1 MDYRKFMEEFLEKN
15 KAEFNQISDEI
26 WGYAEPRFREYK
38 SSKLQQEYMEKAGFS
53 VKADFAGEET
63 AFIAEYGSG
72 KPVIAFLGEFDSL
85 SGLSQEADV
94 PEHCPIEA
102 NGEGHGCGHN
112 LLGTAALAATVAL
125 KAYMEEN
132 GLAGTIRYYGC
143 PAEENAGGKAY
154 LVRDG
159 YFNDCDIALTWHP
172 GTMNRV
178 TGSGS
183 LANFRVFYT
192 FHGLSSHAA
201 GAPHLGRSALD
212 AVELMD
218 VGVNYLRE
226 HVISDARIHYA
237 ITNTGGTA
245 PNVVQSEAQVLYAMR
260 APKVSQVKELY
271 ERIGKIAQGAAL
283 MTETTVDIKQ
293 VAAYSDYIGN
303 DTIAAQFGE
312 NLKYYLPSYTE
323 EEKAYAQK
331 FKEVITDLDKANLR
345 NQAIRVFGREVGLQ
359 EYEKPIFESI
369 APYVSASVGGGS
381 TDVGDVSWVVPT
393 GQFGTACWAAGTA
406 GHSWQVVAQ
415 GKSSIA
421 HKGMLTAAKVLASTG
436 YEFLTS
442 PELVEKAK
450 KTWLENLDGET
461 YPNPL
466 PPEAKPE
473 LW

>member
-1 MDYRKFMEEFLEKN
+1 
-15 KAEFNQISDEI
+15 
-26 WGYAEPRFREYK
+26 
-38 SSKLQQEYMEKAGFS
+38 
-53 VKADFAGEET
+53 
-63 AFIAEYGSG
+63 
-72 KPVIAFLGEFDSL
+72 
-85 SGLSQEADV
+85 
-94 PEHCPIEA
+94 
-102 NGEGHGCGHN
+102 
-112 LLGTAALAATVAL
+112 
-125 KAYMEEN
+125 
-132 GLAGTIRYYGC
+132 
-143 PAEENAGGKAY
+143 
-154 LVRDG
+154 
-159 YFNDCDIALTWHP
+159 
-172 GTMNRV
+172 
-178 TGSGS
+178 
-183 LANFRVFYT
+183 
-192 FHGLSSHAA
+192 
-201 GAPHLGRSALD
+201 
-212 AVELMD
+212 
-218 VGVNYLRE
+218 
-226 HVISDARIHYA
+226 
-237 ITNTGGTA
+237 
-245 PNVVQSEAQVLYAMR
+245 
-260 APKVSQVKELY
+260 
-271 ERIGKIAQGAAL
+271 

-303 DTIAAQFGE
+303 DTIAAQLGE

-345 NQAIRVFGREVGLQ
+345 SQAIRVFGREVGLQ

-436 YEFLTS
+436 YEFLTN